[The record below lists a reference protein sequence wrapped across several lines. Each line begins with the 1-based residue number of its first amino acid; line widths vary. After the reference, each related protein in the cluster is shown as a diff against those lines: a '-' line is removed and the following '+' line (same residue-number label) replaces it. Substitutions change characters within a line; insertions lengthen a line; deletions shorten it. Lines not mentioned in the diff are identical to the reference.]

1 VELLADATP
10 EAQGQGDPQPVT
22 SPVAGRSAQHIQVA
36 TPEGAATVAVASA
49 EGAVLVAVAS
59 AEGQVAV
66 AVARREEEEGLA
78 WAIEG
83 RLAGRWP

>member
-66 AVARREEEEGLA
+66 AR
-78 WAIEG
+78 WEG
-83 RLAGRWP
+83 RQPKTVFAIKARCR